1 MSRSRRK
8 TPKMGRTTAVSEK
21 ADKVAAHRRARRATK
36 VATDVVARECEDV
49 PVLEVDHPRTGD
61 WEFAKDGKP
70 WFGPGARWRLGIY
83 GVAKRKS
90 LLRK

>member
-1 MSRSRRK
+1 MSRSRSK
-8 TPKMGRTTAVSEK
+8 TPKKGIAAAASEK

-36 VATDVVARECEDV
+36 VATEVVAREGEDV
-49 PVLEVDHPRTGD
+49 PILEVDRPRTGD
-61 WEFAKDGKP
+61 WEFAKDGKI